1 MKKLIDRARLTC
13 AGRGRR
19 LAACSCVSLAVA
31 GFALASQSGP
41 AAATATSAATKCGQ
55 VTNTFA
61 AIPNND
67 PDHVL
72 AKLPAAV
79 QARYANWAGQVTA
92 TPWTTYKGTK
102 GPWKIGFITFPL
114 TSPYN
119 VDLVNEM
126 KREFALAK
134 KAGLVTGSLQLYVQP
149 NISTATPEQQIAA
162 IQQMV
167 RDGVNGIM
175 ILPLAGQ
182 PLAPAIDAAGKAGVP
197 VVVVDNDISN
207 SKYVVNIFDDKQTPA
222 NAIEAGRIKKGNV
235 LIVRGLAGNSVEQP
249 IENGTEA
256 VVKSCPG
263 LSTVGT
269 IFGSWSAPA
278 AKVAVT
284 SWLAAHP
291 GVKVNLVLQNGAMM
305 AGIIGAFESAGQTVP
320 PIADGGCQ
328 GGDLS
333 WWLQHKSNYSTVG
346 TCNSGFQTAYT
357 AIQVLFRVLGGRGLK
372 LRDIAVTA
380 PVVTNANLAKYAT
393 PGKSLTWAGE
403 PRGPLDARCGTVSCM
418 NGYFN
423 KPGTPG
429 NFLANDNSQS

>member
-1 MKKLIDRARLTC
+1 MRGLGLRMRLVDAPRA
-13 AGRGRR
+13 RR
-19 LAACSCVSLAVA
+19 LAALACIA
-31 GFALASQSGP
+31 AASVGVGLSSGSGAAS
-41 AAATATSAATKCGQ
+41 AAATAAATKCGQ
-55 VTNTFA
+55 DPNTFA

-67 PDHVL
+67 PNHVL
-72 AKLPAAV
+72 SSLPAAV
-79 QARYANWAGQVTA
+79 QARYVNWAGA
-92 TPWTTYKGTK
+92 IASTPWSTFKGTK
-102 GPWKIGFITFPL
+102 GPWKIGFISFPL

-149 NISTATPEQQIAA
+149 SISTATPEQQIAA

-222 NAIEAGRIKKGNV
+222 NALEAGQVKKGNV
-235 LIVRGLAGNSVEQP
+235 LVVRGLAGNSVEQP
-249 IENGTEA
+249 IQNGTVA

-263 LSTVGT
+263 LTTAGT

-333 WWLQHKSNYSTVG
+333 WWLAHKSTYSTIG
-346 TCNSGFQTAYT
+346 TCNSGFQTGYT
-357 AIQVLFRVLGGRGLK
+357 AIQVLFRILGGKELK

-380 PVVTNANLAKYAT
+380 PVVTNSNLSQYAT
-393 PGKSLTWAGE
+393 PGKALTWSGE
-403 PRGPLDARCGTVSCM
+403 PRGPLDARCGTQSCM
-418 NGYFN
+418 NGYFG

-429 NFLANDNSQS
+429 NFLANDSSAS